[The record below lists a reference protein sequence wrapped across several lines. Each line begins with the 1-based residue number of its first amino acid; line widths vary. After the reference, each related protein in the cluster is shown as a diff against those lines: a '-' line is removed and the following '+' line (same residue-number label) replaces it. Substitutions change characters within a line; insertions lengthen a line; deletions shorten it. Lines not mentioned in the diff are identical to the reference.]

1 MPTIPK
7 TMRKINAFKDV
18 KVLSNKDIY
27 DKVGE
32 RMPHMPKT
40 GSKAFFGLSKID
52 AIDAG
57 EQLAIRAYEEHETS
71 LQKQAEEAAELAK
84 QKSVEPAAGEPSQ
97 A

>member
-57 EQLAIRAYEEHETS
+57 EQLAIRAYEEHETA
-71 LQKQAEEAAELAK
+71 LQKQAEQAAELAK
-84 QKSVEPAAGEPSQ
+84 QQSAEPAPAEPAQS
-97 A
+97 